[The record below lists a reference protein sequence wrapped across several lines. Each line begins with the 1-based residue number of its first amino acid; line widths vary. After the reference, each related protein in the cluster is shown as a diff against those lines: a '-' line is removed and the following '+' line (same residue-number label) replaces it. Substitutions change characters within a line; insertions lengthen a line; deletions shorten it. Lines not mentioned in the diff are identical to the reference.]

1 MAYSTIHIPVERPAH
16 MPEQTFNQLKNKA
29 VELEGVFL
37 NTLLSQVASSVDT
50 EGPFGGGYGEET
62 WRGMQASEFANNIAR
77 AGGIGLSD
85 SILRDLIDT
94 QAAVSQQYAI
104 TPPAGAYQK

>member
-1 MAYSTIHIPVERPAH
+1 MAYSQIQIPVQRPTN
-16 MPEQTFNQLKNKA
+16 MPEQTFNRLKEKA
-29 VELEGVFL
+29 IELEGVFL
-37 NTLLSQVASSVDT
+37 NTLLSQVTSSVDT
-50 EGPFGGGYGEET
+50 EGQFGGGYGEET
-62 WRGMQASEFANNIAR
+62 WRGMQASEYANNMAQ

-94 QAAVSQQYAI
+94 QAASSLQYP

>member
-1 MAYSTIHIPVERPAH
+1 MPYSQVHFPVQRPAH
-16 MPEQTFNQLKNKA
+16 MPEQTFNQLKSKA

-50 EGPFGGGYGEET
+50 EGQFGGGYGEET
-62 WRGMQASEFANNIAR
+62 WRGMQAQEFANSMAQ

-85 SILRDLIDT
+85 SILRDLIAT
-94 QAAVSQQYAI
+94 QAASSVSQYS
-104 TPPAGAYQK
+104 PPPGGAYQK

>member
-1 MAYSTIHIPVERPAH
+1 MPYSQVHIPVQRPAH
-16 MPEQTFNQLKNKA
+16 MPQQTFNQLKDKA

-37 NTLLSQVASSVDT
+37 NTLLSQVSKSVDT

-62 WRGMQASEFANNIAR
+62 WRGMQAEQFASSMAE

-85 SILRDLIDT
+85 SILRDLIGK
-94 QAAVSQQYAI
+94 QAAQSVPQYS